1 MGEPG
6 MCRSRLSDAERRTEA
21 ARKPGGEENALYE
34 LLAAQLLERSISLKA
49 VCECCSFEW
58 EPGGLSDP
66 LAVPLTA
73 DGSLCAKASDYEKA
87 GSSVPRAL
95 LLSCPECAED
105 ARPAAP

>member
-1 MGEPG
+1 MY
-6 MCRSRLSDAERRTEA
+6 RSRLSDAERRTEA
-21 ARKPGGEENALYE
+21 ARKPGGEENTLYE

-66 LAVPLTA
+66 LAVPLTV
-73 DGSLCAKASDYEKA
+73 DGSLCAKAGDYE
-87 GSSVPRAL
+87 SVPRAL

-105 ARPAAP
+105 AKLDQTVKE